1 GFMGKLVSTRDK
13 EGKMGQCKADEFRAL
28 GGESSRV
35 EYPSFGVAQG
45 VSLADF
51 FKVSLLT
58 PIDIDNFI
66 RDLDSDKFEV
76 WSMLTKEQRDGVID
90 IVGVLL
96 DSLLSND
103 NDITREKPSDP
114 IVQSV
119 DINPTPTS
127 YVGAAGAST
136 IGQAKVHSN
145 FRTLVAEPICD
156 GVNISIP
163 RKVVEKVSLRFEHTL
178 YGYFIGKRI
187 AFPVVEYFVQNNWAK
202 HGLTRIMMNRK
213 EDGISLIATFI
224 GKLVMLDSYTS
235 AMCNDSWGR
244 SSFARC
250 LIEINSEAD
259 LVDVVTIGIPSLT
272 REDFTK
278 ETIRVDMNGG
288 RLNVMNVR
296 FLAHVHDQCPKK
308 VAIPSIATTSNAIT
322 FDVTPTVVMPN
333 DGFQMVGKKKKK
345 GKAKSTNASQFVG
358 PLVKHN
364 FRYELKAATS
374 QPKKGATNVGN
385 ATKSSPKLKST
396 NTSSKEGSIATSNSY
411 SALENDEEE
420 DEEHVENVYDESA
433 NLFPTS
439 KAGER
444 SSFTIG
450 VG

>member
-1 GFMGKLVSTRDK
+1 GFMEKLVSTRDK
-13 EGKMGQCKADEFRAL
+13 EGNMGQCKVDEFRAL
-28 GGESSRV
+28 SGESSRV

-45 VSLADF
+45 VLLADF

-58 PIDIDNFI
+58 PVDIDNFI

-103 NDITREKPSDP
+103 NDITKEKPSDP

-136 IGQAKVHSN
+136 IGQAKV
-145 FRTLVAEPICD
+145 
-156 GVNISIP
+156 
-163 RKVVEKVSLRFEHTL
+163 VEKVSLHFEHTL

-187 AFPVVEYFVQNNWAK
+187 AFSVVEYFVQNNWAK
-202 HGLTRIMMNRK
+202 HGLTRIMMNSK

-224 GKLVMLDSYTS
+224 GKPIMLDSYTS
-235 AMCNDSWGR
+235 AMCNDS
-244 SSFARC
+244 
-250 LIEINSEAD
+250 
-259 LVDVVTIGIPSLT
+259 
-272 REDFTK
+272 
-278 ETIRVDMNGG
+278 
-288 RLNVMNVR
+288 
-296 FLAHVHDQCPKK
+296 HVHDQCPKK
-308 VAIPSIATTSNAIT
+308 VVSPSITTTSNGVT
-322 FDVTPTVVMPN
+322 YDVTPTVVMPN
-333 DGFQMVGKKKKK
+333 DGFQTVGKKKKK
-345 GKAKSTNASQFVG
+345 GKGKSTNASQFVG
-358 PLVKHN
+358 PSVKHN
-364 FRYELKAATS
+364 FRYEPKAETS

-444 SSFTIG
+444 SSFTVG